1 MTRLLLIIFLF
12 SFKVTSPELTGNWKV
27 ISYEDEIVYY
37 NKITDSISFKDA
49 SRKEDAEYFLET
61 AEFMISPLTYN
72 FDNNGNF
79 GVSHQA
85 MGIIASGKY
94 EVDETN
100 KKIIMIDQEGKKETV
115 PFSLDNGILFIE
127 MEMEVGFVK
136 IGLAKS
142 SS

>member
-79 GVSHQA
+79 DVSHQA

-115 PFSLDNGILFIE
+115 PFSFDNGILFIE

>member
-79 GVSHQA
+79 EVKHQA

-115 PFSLDNGILFIE
+115 PFSFDNGILFIE